1 MTITI
6 DLTPEQEA
14 RLRELAAQAGQT
26 IEEYVHDLIVRRLD
40 ELDAEEKASQ
50 EASQERKD

>member
-1 MTITI
+1 MTIMV

-14 RLRELAAQAGQT
+14 RLRALAAEAGQT

-40 ELDAEEKASQ
+40 ELDAEEKAEQ
-50 EASQERKD
+50 KRKDEAK

>member
-14 RLRELAAQAGQT
+14 RLRALAAQAGQT

-40 ELDAEEKASQ
+40 ELDAEERAEQ
-50 EASQERKD
+50 ARKDAAK